1 MGLFGSGTAEAE
13 ELAKLDEKMLLK
25 LSEAVE
31 NKAISRQVSL
41 MENEVLSKM
50 SSNLLSS
57 PDYVTDVK
65 IAVDELLLLMVRFVA
80 SRQNAQADRK
90 PYLFKSDA
98 SENDLH
104 EDLFDFLYSS
114 LGSRVEMETPSIGG
128 GRVDIRA
135 KYSTFS
141 IYMELKLDGTKKAL
155 ADKLAFVNQSVTYQA
170 TDARVGFLVAL
181 RTKASPSTG
190 AHPHLVSLFEH
201 TTVTVP
207 GDAFA
212 RHVVLIDVPGNR
224 TSPSDKR
231 SV

>member
-98 SENDLH
+98 SENDLR
-104 EDLFDFLYSS
+104 E
-114 LGSRVEMETPSIGG
+114 R
-128 GRVDIRA
+128 
-135 KYSTFS
+135 ST
-141 IYMELKLDGTKKAL
+141 
-155 ADKLAFVNQSVTYQA
+155 
-170 TDARVGFLVAL
+170 
-181 RTKASPSTG
+181 
-190 AHPHLVSLFEH
+190 
-201 TTVTVP
+201 
-207 GDAFA
+207 
-212 RHVVLIDVPGNR
+212 
-224 TSPSDKR
+224 
-231 SV
+231 